1 MSRANK
7 TSIFESKSSS
17 KSQRKKPNAFAQI
30 LNGEFLTKS
39 FVLNNLPFI
48 FFGLLLLILFVAKG
62 YYVKQIKDEIRA
74 TQIQIDQN
82 AADFL
87 EVKTAFERETQRQS
101 LVNRLEERELKESL
115 NATKVIRIKPIK
127 E

>member
-1 MSRANK
+1 MSEQENNSGNPFQETGKAK
-7 TSIFESKSSS
+7 KKS
-17 KSQRKKPNAFAQI
+17 NAFAQI

-48 FFGLLLLILFVAKG
+48 FFSLFLLILFVAKG
-62 YYVKQIKDEIRA
+62 YYVKQVKDEIRS
-74 TQIQIDQN
+74 TQVEINQN

-87 EVKTAFERETQRQS
+87 EVKTIFETETRRQN
-101 LVNRLEERELKESL
+101 LVDRLQERQLKESL
-115 NATKVIRIKPIK
+115 NATRVIRLKPSS